1 MHSRSATRI
10 LDTCLENGG
19 LYIKF
24 GQGLVSM
31 NHVLPKEYLNTLK
44 VLQDRALK
52 RTEKETL
59 ENLFIFFCYFFLALL
74 LLSMIICIVVFP
86 ELIHLSNIY
95 NSNKVL
101 KKKQK

>member
-59 ENLFIFFCYFFLALL
+59 EKPLNFFLLL
-74 LLSMIICIVVFP
+74 FSRSFTTFNDYMY
-86 ELIHLSNIY
+86 SNYPKI
-95 NSNKVL
+95 NSS
-101 KKKQK
+101 